1 MICCDLSIALFLFHT
16 VLIYVDHELS
26 FLKNENSHTR
36 LRDIDSRR
44 GNYCLRDL
52 WQIEWDEKNGGIVS
66 GSGGNE
72 RKRKTVFR
80 LFIVHI

>member
-52 WQIEWDEKNGGIVS
+52 WQIE
-66 GSGGNE
+66 
-72 RKRKTVFR
+72 
-80 LFIVHI
+80 